1 MDKYAH
7 LKKPS
12 QSVRIAEQHILK
24 LFSEAEVQFHKS
36 PKLSDRY
43 VALARKIAMKFK
55 VRIPSSLQKR
65 FCKHCYCFL
74 VPGKNCQ
81 VRLYNRQVIYR
92 CGSCKRY
99 MRFPYVREQ
108 KARK

>member
-12 QSVRIAEQHILK
+12 QFTRIAEARILK
-24 LFSEAEVQFHKS
+24 LFSEAERQFHKS
-36 PKLSDRY
+36 PSLSNRY
-43 VALARKIAMKFK
+43 VALARKIAMKYK
-55 VRIPSSLQKR
+55 VRIPSALQKR

-74 VPGKNCQ
+74 VPGANCQ
-81 VRLYNRQVIYR
+81 VRLYNRQAIYR
-92 CGSCKRY
+92 CELCKER
-99 MRFPYVREQ
+99 MRFPYIKEQ

>member
-12 QSVRIAEQHILK
+12 QFVRIAEARILK
-24 LFSEAEVQFHKS
+24 LFSEADKQF
-36 PKLSDRY
+36 PKKPELSNRY
-43 VALARKIAMKFK
+43 VAMARRIAMKYK
-55 VRIPSSLQKR
+55 VRIPSVLQKR

-74 VPGKNCQ
+74 VPGKNCK
-81 VRLYNRQVIYR
+81 VRLYNRQVIYH
-92 CGSCKRY
+92 CEACKGY

-108 KARK
+108 KAKK